1 MVRCTLLLIQKQKFS
16 CSDET
21 ANGLHVY
28 LGTTWVFF
36 KNIFSFVK
44 YSTMYHHPHGPYL
57 LFHNLSFYTFLKQ
70 DLFMF
75 LRIHMFSELR
85 IPHKLSFVAAISD
98 RVQFSNNCCNKLE
111 RYMGHIS
118 ISTLCLFHNFLSW
131 KCGYKMHLN
140 ISVFEQTLPS
150 WNTMSA
156 DIQLKS

>member
-1 MVRCTLLLIQKQKFS
+1 
-16 CSDET
+16 
-21 ANGLHVY
+21 
-28 LGTTWVFF
+28 
-36 KNIFSFVK
+36 
-44 YSTMYHHPHGPYL
+44 
-57 LFHNLSFYTFLKQ
+57 
-70 DLFMF
+70 MF

-150 WNTMSA
+150 T
-156 DIQLKS
+156 LKFNYNIGGHTTEVPNGIIKVPLLAKRGKAALLFLVRILTVRWFVFTNL

>member
-1 MVRCTLLLIQKQKFS
+1 
-16 CSDET
+16 
-21 ANGLHVY
+21 
-28 LGTTWVFF
+28 
-36 KNIFSFVK
+36 
-44 YSTMYHHPHGPYL
+44 
-57 LFHNLSFYTFLKQ
+57 
-70 DLFMF
+70 MF

-150 WNTMSA
+150 T
-156 DIQLKS
+156 LKFNYNIGGHTTEVPNGIIKVPLLAKRGIAALLFLVRILTVRWFVFTNL